1 MESLRRAP
9 LSMFH
14 VEHSTPPDVQGR
26 TCKSWLPREY
36 ASLTHSRTHALS
48 LVETRYEVI
57 VIGGGHA
64 GVEAAAAAARIG
76 ARTLLVT
83 PNLEGIGQMSCNPAI
98 GGVAKGT
105 VVREVDALG
114 GVMGMATDRARIQFR
129 MLNRSK
135 GPAVWAPRAQCDR
148 GLYPRAARALLERHP
163 DLHFFQGMVGA
174 LVVDGTRVGGVVTES
189 GYTFHAPSVVLTA
202 GTFLRGRIHVGHS
215 PALPAGRAG
224 DPPSVR
230 LAEQME
236 ALGLEV
242 ARFKTG
248 TPPRIDGRSVDFSS
262 TEVQPG
268 ESPDYRLSV
277 WERAPLLPQLPC
289 WITWTGE
296 PLRDVVHGHLHDSAL
311 YGGEISGRG
320 PRYCPSIEDKIV
332 KFPDAPRH
340 QVFLEPEGLETTEL
354 YVNGLS
360 TSLPGDVQLRMLRT
374 VPGLEEVRMTKAGY
388 AIEYDYYPPHQ
399 LRPTLECKALDGLF
413 LAGQVNGTTGYEEA
427 AGQGLL
433 AGANAAFAALDRD
446 PLILERDQAFIG
458 VLVDDLVTRGTDEP
472 YRLFTSRAEF
482 RLTLRQDN
490 ALARLGPLAA
500 ERGLL
505 TDGQAATLERRM
517 RLAEEVDRWLATTNA
532 TPAQAEPVL
541 HAAGSSPL
549 REPTRLS
556 TLVKR
561 PGVSVQALVQ
571 AVGGA
576 PEADA
581 HLLDEALTTAE
592 MELRYEGYLAKERER
607 AETLRRQ
614 ADFPL
619 PEALAYPELASL
631 SFEARQKLDRIRP
644 ATLAQA
650 ARIPGVSPSDLQ
662 NLVMEVRKRHHR
674 AAAAAAAEGT

>member
-1 MESLRRAP
+1 METSY
-9 LSMFH
+9 
-14 VEHSTPPDVQGR
+14 D
-26 TCKSWLPREY
+26 
-36 ASLTHSRTHALS
+36 
-48 LVETRYEVI
+48 VI

-64 GVEAAAAAARIG
+64 GVEAAAASARIG

-148 GLYPRAARALLERHP
+148 GLYPRAARALLERLP
-163 DLHFFQGMVGA
+163 NLHFVQGMVGA
-174 LVVDGTRVGGVVTES
+174 LVMDGGRVAGVRTEA
-189 GYTFHAPSVVLTA
+189 GYTFHAPAVVLTA
-202 GTFLRGRIHVGHS
+202 GTFLRGRIHVGLS
-215 PALPAGRAG
+215 PAVPAGRAG

-236 ALGLEV
+236 ALGMEV

-248 TPPRIDGRSVDFSS
+248 TPPRIDGRSVDYTR

-268 ESPDYRLSV
+268 EGPDYRLSV
-277 WERAPLLPQLPC
+277 WERASLLPQLPC

-296 PLRDVVHGHLHDSAL
+296 PLRDIVHDHLHDSAL

-340 QVFLEPEGLETTEL
+340 QIFLEPEGLETTEL

-360 TSLPGDVQLRMLRT
+360 TSLPGEVQLRMLRSI
-374 VPGLEEVRMTKAGY
+374 PGLESVRMTKVGY

-399 LRPTLECKALDGLF
+399 LRPSLECKALDGLF

-427 AGQGLL
+427 AGQGLV
-433 AGANAAFAALDRD
+433 AGANAALAALGRE
-446 PLILERDQAFIG
+446 PLMLERDQAFIG
-458 VLVDDLVTRGTDEP
+458 VLVDDLVIKGTDEP

-490 ALARLGPLAA
+490 ALQRLGPLAA
-500 ERGLL
+500 DRGML
-505 TDGQAATLERRM
+505 TDAQKITLEERL
-517 RLAEEVDRWLATTNA
+517 RLAEEVDRWLGSTNA
-532 TPAQAEPVL
+532 SPAQVNPILE
-541 HAAGSSPL
+541 AAGSSPL

-556 TLVKR
+556 VLVRR
-561 PGVSVQALVQ
+561 PNVSARELIH
-571 AVGGA
+571 AVGSG
-576 PEADA
+576 PEAEE
-581 HLLDEALTTAE
+581 HLLDAVLTTAE
-592 MELRYEGYLAKERER
+592 MELRYEGYLEKERRR

-619 PEALAYPELASL
+619 PEVLPYPELVSL

-662 NLVMEVRKRHHR
+662 NLVMEVRKRRDR
-674 AAAAAAAEGT
+674 APAASAADPA